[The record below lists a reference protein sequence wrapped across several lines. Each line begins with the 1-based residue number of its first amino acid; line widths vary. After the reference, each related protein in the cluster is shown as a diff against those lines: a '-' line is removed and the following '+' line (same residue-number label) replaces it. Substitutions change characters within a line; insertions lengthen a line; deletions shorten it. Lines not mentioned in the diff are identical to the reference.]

1 MKILANRIKRQLEG
15 QVGRREHCAIYEN
28 ELQRLWPLDEKNRKA
43 KIAAFAKEYGFRL
56 SVYRPG
62 LCAIFEE
69 GLNDAAPIS
78 STSIQDGKYSGY
90 RIQSTLDRIEIALA
104 TAHRWQTIAK
114 LRWQMVAKLLGVLL
128 RRVASQT
135 TKAFSHCYTSLES
148 LLKAQ
153 WQRIRPP
160 APPTI
165 STHVYEIRPR
175 ADKCGVDLIS
185 DVLPYSPLWYRGP
198 NAVSN
203 AISFAK
209 FNRRSHDA
217 VIRVYDEAGN
227 VIETHEQAGGVQK
240 SREFLLASRR
250 SSH

>member
-1 MKILANRIKRQLEG
+1 MKTLASRIQHEL
-15 QVGRREHCAIYEN
+15 QVGQWKHCAIYEN
-28 ELQRLWPLDEKNRKA
+28 ELQRIWPPNEKDRKA
-43 KIAAFAKEYGFRL
+43 KIAQFAKEYGFRL

-135 TKAFSHCYTSLES
+135 TMAFSHCYTSLES
-148 LLKAQ
+148 SLKAK
-153 WQRIRPP
+153 WHIIRPP

-165 STHVYEIRPR
+165 LTHVYEVRPR
-175 ADKCGVDLIS
+175 SDKRGVDLIS
-185 DVLPYSPLWYRGP
+185 DALAFGPLWYGEP
-198 NAVSN
+198 NAVTN
-203 AISFAK
+203 AVDYAK
-209 FNRRSHDA
+209 FYSRSHRA
-217 VIRVYDEAGN
+217 VISVYDDASN
-227 VIETHEQAGGVQK
+227 VIQTHEHKGDFK
-240 SREFLLASRR
+240 EP
-250 SSH
+250 

>member
-1 MKILANRIKRQLEG
+1 MKTLASRVQHEL
-15 QVGRREHCAIYEN
+15 QVGQWKHCAIYEN
-28 ELQRLWPLDEKNRKA
+28 ELQRLWPPNEKDRKA
-43 KIAAFAKEYGFRL
+43 KIAQFAKEYGFRL

-104 TAHRWQTIAK
+104 TAHHWQTIAK

-128 RRVASQT
+128 RRVASRT
-135 TKAFSHCYTSLES
+135 AIAFSHCYGSLES
-148 LLKAQ
+148 SLKAK
-153 WQRIRPP
+153 WQRMRPP
-160 APPTI
+160 KTPTI

-175 ADKCGVDLIS
+175 ADHHGVDLIS
-185 DVLPYSPLWYRGP
+185 DALRFGSLWYSGP

-203 AISFAK
+203 AIGFAK
-209 FNRRSHDA
+209 FYSCSHDA
-217 VIRVYDEAGN
+217 VIRVYDAAGN
-227 VIETHEQAGGVQK
+227 LIETHKQTGQFKEP
-240 SREFLLASRR
+240 
-250 SSH
+250 

>member
-1 MKILANRIKRQLEG
+1 MKILASRIKRQLEG
-15 QVGRREHCAIYEN
+15 QVGRWEHCAIYEN

-135 TKAFSHCYTSLES
+135 TMAFLHCYTSLES
-148 LLKAQ
+148 RSIHRKVFSGSVNMGIIRNGADGI
-153 WQRIRPP
+153 QRH
-160 APPTI
+160 
-165 STHVYEIRPR
+165 S
-175 ADKCGVDLIS
+175 L
-185 DVLPYSPLWYRGP
+185 
-198 NAVSN
+198 VS
-203 AISFAK
+203 
-209 FNRRSHDA
+209 
-217 VIRVYDEAGN
+217 
-227 VIETHEQAGGVQK
+227 AGGLRKRVV
-240 SREFLLASRR
+240 S
-250 SSH
+250 

>member
-1 MKILANRIKRQLEG
+1 MKTLANRIQHEL
-15 QVGRREHCAIYEN
+15 QVGQWKHCAIYEN

-69 GLNDAAPIS
+69 GLNDAAAIS

-90 RIQSTLDRIEIALA
+90 RIQSTLDRMEIALA

-135 TKAFSHCYTSLES
+135 TMAFSNCYTLLES
-148 LLKAQ
+148 SLKAK
-153 WQRIRPP
+153 WHIIRPP

-165 STHVYEIRPR
+165 STHVYEVRPR
-175 ADKCGVDLIS
+175 ADKRGVDLIS
-185 DVLPYSPLWYRGP
+185 DVLRFGAPWYAGA
-198 NAVSN
+198 NAVNN
-203 AISFAK
+203 AISSAK
-209 FNRRSHDA
+209 FRSRSHDA
-217 VIRVYDEAGN
+217 VIRVYNAAGN
-227 VIETHEQAGGVQK
+227 VIETHEQAGDFKDGEHVAKQTAAA
-240 SREFLLASRR
+240 R
-250 SSH
+250 